1 MRCDGA
7 FVFGIRFFVTPLIL
21 SHKER
26 FTISFLQVL
35 IVLLTQTEEISFIEA
50 STRSM
55 AMNEVLIGYV
65 ERGTRKTVLNPPD
78 KKAIIMSHA
87 SVHALLTIAGPNHIR
102 KRG

>member
-1 MRCDGA
+1 MM
-7 FVFGIRFFVTPLIL
+7 PLIS
-21 SHKER
+21 SHGGYW
-26 FTISFLQVL
+26 ISSVL
-35 IVLLTQTEEISFIEA
+35 IVLLLAQTEAISFLEA
-50 STRSM
+50 STRAI

-78 KKAIIMSHA
+78 KKAIVMSHA